1 MTGSRLTPIQIL
13 ERLIAF
19 DTTSSKSN
27 LELIAWIEAYLA
39 GHGVA
44 ARRSGNPE
52 GTKANLFATLG
63 PEIAGGLVL
72 SGHSDV
78 VPVEGQAWDSDP
90 FRLIE
95 RDGRLY
101 GRGTADM
108 KSFLALALA
117 MVPDFLA
124 AGLKRPIHLA
134 ISYDE
139 EIGCLGVGR
148 MIADITTNLPRPAM
162 VLIGEPTSGQVVNAH
177 KGVYGY
183 RTRITGKEA
192 HSSQPQSGGNAILAA
207 AALAGFLEQ
216 RATERQTAQDPHL
229 APHTVPQTA
238 PGDAPHTAPGADSGA
253 GRFEPPYTT
262 FNVGLIAGGAALN
275 IIPRDCSLSWE
286 IRPVPGDDPDALL
299 AEFTDFATN
308 QVLPKLRAHAPEAAI
323 VTETLARVPPLSP
336 ETEGA
341 AETLIRQLTGANR
354 TTTVSFGTEGG
365 IFQEAGF
372 STVVCGPGAIDQAH
386 QPDEFIEKSQLEA
399 GWNLLRRLRDWAAR
413 G

>member
-1 MTGSRLTPIQIL
+1 MPGSRLTPIQIL

-27 LELIAWIEAYLA
+27 LELIGWIEAYLA

-63 PEIAGGLVL
+63 PAIAGGLVL

-90 FRLIE
+90 FCLIE
-95 RDGRLY
+95 RNGRLY
-101 GRGTADM
+101 GRGSADM

-117 MVPDFLA
+117 MVPDFLV
-124 AGLKRPIHLA
+124 AGLERPIHLA

-139 EIGCLGVGR
+139 EVGCLGVGR
-148 MIADITTNLPRPAM
+148 LITDIAKNLPRPAM
-162 VLIGEPTSGQVVNAH
+162 VLIGEPTSLQVVNAH

-192 HSSQPQSGGNAILAA
+192 HSSQPQLGGNAILAA
-207 AALAGFLEQ
+207 AELVGFLG
-216 RATERQTAQDPHL
+216 RLAAERQAAQDPHL
-229 APHTVPQTA
+229 APHT
-238 PGDAPHTAPGADSGA
+238 APGAE
-253 GRFEPPYTT
+253 RFEPPYTT
-262 FNVGLIAGGAALN
+262 FNVGLIAGGTALN
-275 IIPRDCSLSWE
+275 IIPRDCAVTWE

-299 AEFTDFATN
+299 AEFTEFAN
-308 QVLPKLRAHAPEAAI
+308 GRVLPRLREHAPEAAI
-323 VTETLARVPPLSP
+323 ITEASARVPPLAP

-341 AETLIRQLTGANR
+341 AESLIRRLTGANR
-354 TTTVSFGTEGG
+354 TTAVSFATEGG

-386 QPDEFIEKSQLEA
+386 QPNEFIEKSQLEA
-399 GWNLLRRLRDWAAR
+399 GESLLRRLRDWAAQ